1 MMLIDDPK
9 IRKII
14 DTSLPCHCLV
24 AGNGICVAFG
34 QEHIRLVGLS
44 ATLPNYEDV
53 AVFLR
58 VCVSA
63 ESTFLEHVETLRDS
77 LIILVSFSTMAKIC

>member
-1 MMLIDDPK
+1 MFLYRWKSNVSKPAL
-9 IRKII
+9 
-14 DTSLPCHCLV
+14 S
-24 AGNGICVAFG
+24 

-58 VCVSA
+58 VWPHGFAMDAAHTEKKEKIHIMFIVCAILCNCILNFVG
-63 ESTFLEHVETLRDS
+63 TLASHLDIYDRP
-77 LIILVSFSTMAKIC
+77 

>member
-1 MMLIDDPK
+1 MPAILVGLI
-9 IRKII
+9 
-14 DTSLPCHCLV
+14 LAFHFGVQLV
-24 AGNGICVAFG
+24 HPFSS

-58 VCVSA
+58 VCIL
-63 ESTFLEHVETLRDS
+63 ESTFLVETLRDS
-77 LIILVSFSTMAKIC
+77 PIILFGASVSSAP